1 MATTRTS
8 TRSCGDGSSQDW
20 WWWRRRFNHWVN
32 SKPQILASHA
42 NLACMAIRR
51 ALICPSTPLKLQNL
65 QSLKHIPDVEFSR
78 FLYPLRHTQ
87 VYAKL
92 NFCDMQS
99 PPSPQMKGIKQAA
112 RNDQSKSGRGIA
124 SAYD

>member
-20 WWWRRRFNHWVN
+20 WWRRRFNLWVD

-42 NLACMAIRR
+42 NLACM
-51 ALICPSTPLKLQNL
+51 
-65 QSLKHIPDVEFSR
+65 SLKHIPDVEFSR

-112 RNDQSKSGRGIA
+112 GNDQSKSGRGIA